1 VLALHVR
8 FARTPLVAARAHAMS
23 VGRTSASQAA
33 GSRRTTPPATGC
45 WCRSMAGVDL
55 GFRCEEHL
63 LTCVVHDRNHHFHSL
78 SADPEVQPSHSQWN
92 AKDVRGRVRRKSDID
107 LIIVKKIAIFFIP
120 LDPISQY
127 HSSGPIARPEHG
139 IPQASSRRRRERHD
153 NALLHV
159 DQQSDVPPQDQP
171 ARIIKFVIKNS
182 GLNSPIRESYIM
194 TMHEESATH
203 ASGNPDAERNDHD
216 YISGNVHCRP

>member
-1 VLALHVR
+1 
-8 FARTPLVAARAHAMS
+8 M
-23 VGRTSASQAA
+23 
-33 GSRRTTPPATGC
+33 
-45 WCRSMAGVDL
+45 
-55 GFRCEEHL
+55 
-63 LTCVVHDRNHHFHSL
+63 
-78 SADPEVQPSHSQWN
+78 QPSHSQWN
-92 AKDVRGRVRRKSDID
+92 AKDVRGRVRYKSDID

-127 HSSGPIARPEHG
+127 HSSGPIARPQHG

-159 DQQSDVPPQDQP
+159 DPQSDVPPQDQP

-182 GLNSPIRESYIM
+182 GLNSSLRRSYIM

-203 ASGNPDAERNDHD
+203 ANGNPDAERNDHD
-216 YISGNVHCRP
+216 CISGNVHCPSLKKPRSIHPSPTRSNLDAIRAARAATADRRWTSGSGRSSSPPVRGRGSRARERSA